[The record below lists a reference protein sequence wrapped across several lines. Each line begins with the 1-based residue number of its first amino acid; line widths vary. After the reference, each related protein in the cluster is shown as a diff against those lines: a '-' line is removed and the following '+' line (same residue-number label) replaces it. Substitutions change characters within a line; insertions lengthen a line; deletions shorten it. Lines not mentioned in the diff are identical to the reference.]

1 MLICKNNKYTSYK
14 YCSQN
19 KSALPYCDS
28 KTHLSLEKYKLS
40 IAGYFRYHISGNSS
54 GSALSPALP
63 SQFPSDRI
71 APKGHRL
78 RAYSIGDM
86 LRNLTGFPDHR
97 TCREN
102 GAAWVTPCSVFDLRE
117 YL

>member
-1 MLICKNNKYTSYK
+1 MRPFLFAPKVPSSAPESVLRTRSWLIFWL
-14 YCSQN
+14 
-19 KSALPYCDS
+19 A
-28 KTHLSLEKYKLS
+28 
-40 IAGYFRYHISGNSS
+40 RGNVR
-54 GSALSPALP
+54 ALP

-102 GAAWVTPCSVFDLRE
+102 AAAWVTPCSVFDLRE